1 MTDARTPH
9 TPVPP
14 RSARARRAPRA
25 LAAAAA
31 LGLLLA
37 GCATDDPDEEA
48 GAPATSAGDDT
59 EDDATG
65 EAAGATAAQD
75 GNTATAGA
83 EGGGEFPVT
92 VDTPTG
98 ELTLEERP
106 ERIVSLSPAATEIL
120 FAIGAGDQVVAADEF
135 STYPAQAPTTDL
147 SGFEPNVEAVAAY
160 EPDLVVVA
168 YDPGDL
174 VASLDALDI
183 PVFVNA
189 PPADVESGY
198 DDIAALGL
206 LTGHVDETADVVAQM
221 RAEMDD
227 AYAAAPEGAQV
238 RVYHEVDDTF
248 FAASS
253 SSFIGSVY
261 AELGAE
267 NIADE
272 ADTDAS
278 GYPQLTEEAVV
289 AADPELIVITDEIGY
304 GPEEVAA
311 RPGWSEVTAVQQDA
325 VVVVDADIAS
335 RWGPRLPQLVQ
346 TLAGALSEAA
356 AVPAGR

>member
-1 MTDARTPH
+1 MTDARLPH
-9 TPVPP
+9 TPAAG
-14 RSARARRAPRA
+14 ARPRRAARA
-25 LAAAAA
+25 LAATAV
-31 LGLLLA
+31 LGLLLS
-37 GCATDDPDEEA
+37 GCATDPDDGTDADPAASTGDGPA
-48 GAPATSAGDDT
+48 DAASTDGAAATGDGDDATSAADGGD
-59 EDDATG
+59 
-65 EAAGATAAQD
+65 
-75 GNTATAGA
+75 
-83 EGGGEFPVT
+83 FPVT
-92 VDTPTG
+92 VDTDAG

-135 STYPAQAPTTDL
+135 STYPAEAPATDL

-168 YDPGDL
+168 FDPGDL
-174 VASLDALDI
+174 VASLEALDI

-189 PPADVESGY
+189 PPMDVESGY
-198 DDIAALGL
+198 DDIAAFGL
-206 LTGHVDETADVVAQM
+206 LTGHVDQTADVVAQM
-221 RAEMDD
+221 REEMDE
-227 AYAAAPEGAQV
+227 AYAAAPEGADV

-253 SSFIGSVY
+253 HSFIGSVY
-261 AELGAE
+261 AELGAQ

-272 ADTDAS
+272 ADVDAS

-304 GPEEVAA
+304 GPEDVAA
-311 RPGWSEVTAVQQDA
+311 RPGWSQISAVQQDA
-325 VVVVDADIAS
+325 VVVVDGDIAS

-346 TLAGALSEAA
+346 TLAEALSGAA